1 MASRKKVSIVG
12 AGNVG
17 ATVAH
22 WAMAKELAD
31 IVLVDVEA
39 MAGKTAGKALD
50 LAEAAPV
57 AMVDINVTGTSDY
70 EATRGSDVV
79 VITAGVPRRP
89 GMSREDLIGTNAKIV
104 TDVTNDIVS
113 RSPEAILIYVT
124 NPLDA
129 IVYLGYKVSG
139 FPKNRVMGQA
149 GVLDTARY
157 RTFIGKEAGVSVRDI
172 QAMVLGGHGD
182 DMVPLTRY
190 TSVGGIPV
198 SEFISEDKIKKIV
211 ERTRQGGG
219 EIVKLLGDGS
229 AYYAPGAAT
238 VEMIAAIVRD
248 QKRVLPVTA
257 YLEGEYGLNG
267 IFMGV
272 PAVIGASG
280 VERIVQVQL
289 DAREQEMLGKSV
301 ASVRGTLE
309 IMNKMGL

>member
-22 WAMAKELAD
+22 WAMARELAD

-157 RTFIGKEAGVSVRDI
+157 RTFIGREAGVSVRDI